1 LTILAAQTTE
11 TQEFITLLH
20 GGCGDLLVV
29 REIPAQG
36 RAEQHFMRLDS
47 ALTYIPPTNTN
58 VYIGMF
64 GHNSKDATADTATS
78 AGAVWAD
85 FDDTGDAAEVM
96 ARIRSAGLPNPSI
109 IVSSGHGIHAY
120 WLLAKR
126 ARPGEVVPVL
136 RALAVA
142 LGSDG
147 GVCDAARIMRLPG
160 SMNHKGS
167 PAVPCSILSVSPL
180 RHDITHLQNVLS
192 AYRQPARDLRLQGVR
207 SLLENDFACIH
218 AMANGV
224 RKGHRNTCLGRITA
238 WLKLIG
244 YNEARAWADVMQWNS
259 LCSPPERLP
268 ALRKRFLAYWARDYK
283 LLGCVQE
290 NPVLQAVLSD
300 YCAGAE
306 CRRRWLM
313 ADINFDGA
321 IAYSNREIADLR
333 EWSGQKLMLYGLLLK
348 SEKGMTTSQLQ
359 EALTSPVTG
368 KPCMHARLMM
378 QCLEELR
385 AQGLVKTVRRNRR
398 AGRED
403 FHRAESVGNWL
414 TRYTLVS
421 KGALHGAI
429 DGRVSP
435 AEFRVYVL
443 LCRYAWR
450 KRRKRESETE
460 LTGAC
465 FPSRVTLKKELGLR
479 QEATVTTHLRA
490 LERVGYISRS
500 YGRDGNPYK
509 LNIKLEV

>member
-1 LTILAAQTTE
+1 MTILAAQTTE
-11 TQEFITLLH
+11 TQEFISLLH
-20 GGCGDLLVV
+20 GGCGDLLVI
-29 REIPAQG
+29 REIDKQSKA
-36 RAEQHFMRLDS
+36 RNVFKRLDS

-136 RALAVA
+136 KALAVA

-207 SLLENDFACIH
+207 SLLESDFACIR

-224 RKGHRNTCLGRITA
+224 RQGHRNYCLGRITA

-244 YNEARAWADVMQWNS
+244 YNEARAWADVMQWNA
-259 LCSPPERLP
+259 LCSPPELLP
-268 ALRKRFLAYWARDYK
+268 ALRKRFVAYWARDYK
-283 LLGCVQE
+283 LLGCVHD

-306 CRRRWLM
+306 CRRRWAM

-321 IAYSNREIADLR
+321 VAYSNREIADLH
-333 EWSGQKLMLYGLLLK
+333 EWTGQKLIVYGVLLK

-368 KPCMHARLMM
+368 KPCMHTRLMM

-385 AQGLVKTVRRNRR
+385 SQGLVETVRRNRR
-398 AGRED
+398 AGSAD
-403 FHRAESVGNWL
+403 FHRAASVGNWL

-421 KGALHGAI
+421 KGALLGAI

-443 LCRYAWR
+443 LCRFAWR
-450 KRRKRESETE
+450 KRRKRETE

-479 QEATVTTHLRA
+479 REATVTTHLHA
-490 LERVGYISRS
+490 LERAQYISRS
-500 YGRDGNPYK
+500 YGRDGNPFA
-509 LNIKLEV
+509 LNIRLEV

>member
-1 LTILAAQTTE
+1 MAILAAQTTE
-11 TQEFITLLH
+11 TQEFISLLH
-20 GGCGDLLVV
+20 GGCGDLLVI
-29 REIPAQG
+29 REIDKQSKA
-36 RAEQHFMRLDS
+36 RNVFKRLDS
-47 ALTYIPPTNTN
+47 ALTYIPPQDKNI
-58 VYIGMF
+58 YIGMF
-64 GHNSKDATADTATS
+64 AHNDRDATAGTATS

-85 FDDTGDAAEVM
+85 FDDTGDAAEVVG
-96 ARIRSAGLPNPSI
+96 RIQRAGLPNPSI

-136 RALAVA
+136 KALAVA

-207 SLLENDFACIH
+207 SLAESDFYCIR

-224 RKGHRNTCLGRITA
+224 RQGHRNTCLGRIAA

-306 CRRRWLM
+306 CSRKWLM

-333 EWSGQKLMLYGLLLK
+333 EWSGQKLILYGLLLK

-359 EALTSPVTG
+359 EALTSPATG

>member
-1 LTILAAQTTE
+1 MTILAAQMTDTA
-11 TQEFITLLH
+11 EFISLLH
-20 GGCGDLLVV
+20 GNCGDLLVV

-85 FDDTGDAAEVM
+85 FDDTGDAAEVVT
-96 ARIRSAGLPNPSI
+96 RIQRAGLPQPSLT
-109 IVSSGHGIHAY
+109 VSSGRGIHTY

-136 RALAVA
+136 KALAAA

-160 SMNHKGS
+160 SLNLKYS
-167 PAVPCSILSVSPL
+167 PAVPCSILSLSPL
-180 RHDITHLQNVLS
+180 RYDLAHLQNILTTNL
-192 AYRQPARDLRLQGVR
+192 QPARDLRLQGVR
-207 SLLENDFACIH
+207 SLLESDFACIR

-224 RKGHRNTCLGRITA
+224 RQGHRNTCLGRIAA
-238 WLKLIG
+238 WLKLCDFD
-244 YNEARAWADVMQWNS
+244 ESRAWAEVMQWNS
-259 LCSPPERLP
+259 LCSPPEN
-268 ALRKRFLAYWARDYK
+268 LRVLRTSFESYWARDYK

-306 CRRRWLM
+306 CSRKWLM
-313 ADINFDGA
+313 ADINFGGA
-321 IAYSNREIADLR
+321 IAYSNREISDLAN
-333 EWSGQKLMLYGLLLK
+333 WTGQELILYGVLLK

-359 EALTSPVTG
+359 EALTSPATG
-368 KPCMHARLMM
+368 KPCMHSRLMM
-378 QCLEELR
+378 KCLKELR
-385 AQGLVKTVRRNRR
+385 ARGLVKTVRRNRHT
-398 AGRED
+398 GSED
-403 FHRAESVGNWL
+403 FHRAENVKNWR
-414 TRYTLVS
+414 TRYCLVS
-421 KGALHGAI
+421 TGALHGAI

-435 AEFRVYVL
+435 AQFRVYVL
-443 LCRYAWR
+443 LCRFAWR
-450 KRRKRESETE
+450 KRRKSKNE
-460 LTGAC
+460 LSGAC
-465 FPSRVTLKKELGLR
+465 FPSRVTLQKELEIKYG
-479 QEATVTTHLRA
+479 ASITAHLRA
-490 LERVGYISRS
+490 LERAGYISRS

>member
-1 LTILAAQTTE
+1 MTILAAQTTE

-20 GGCGDLLVV
+20 GDCGDLLVV

-126 ARPGEVVPVL
+126 ARPGEVVPVV

-160 SMNHKGS
+160 SMNHKHS
-167 PAVPCSILSVSPL
+167 AAVPCTILSVSPL

-192 AYRQPARDLRLQGVR
+192 SYRQPARDLRLQGVR
-207 SLLENDFACIH
+207 SLLESDFACIR

-224 RKGHRNTCLGRITA
+224 RQGHRNTCLGRITA
-238 WLKLIG
+238 WLKLCDFD
-244 YNEARAWADVMQWNS
+244 EARAWADVMQWNS

-268 ALRKRFLAYWARDYK
+268 ALRTRFLAYWARDYK

-290 NPVLQAVLSD
+290 NPVLQSVFSD

-321 IAYSNREIADLR
+321 IAYSNREIADVR
-333 EWSGQKLMLYGLLLK
+333 EWSGQKLILYGLLLK

-359 EALTSPVTG
+359 EALTSPATG

-403 FHRAESVGNWL
+403 FHRAENVKNWL

-421 KGALHGAI
+421 KGALLGAI

-443 LCRYAWR
+443 LCRFAWR
-450 KRRKRESETE
+450 KRRKRESKTE

-479 QEATVTTHLRA
+479 REATVTTHLHA
-490 LERVGYISRS
+490 LERAQYISRS
-500 YGRDGNPYK
+500 YGRDGNPFA